1 MILRS
6 FIVIFVGLIASG
18 CVAPTQDTMIGP
30 SGQQMSVAKCSQSPS
45 GCYQQ
50 ASQTCKGSYQVTDS
64 YRKMGGL
71 VADVLPGPVPWYY
84 MTYQCGPS
92 DGKTPTFPFRGQDYG
107 SASTLE
113 VQVR

>member
-1 MILRS
+1 MIEHR
-6 FIVIFVGLIASG
+6 FITLAAMLTVAG
-18 CVAPTQDTMIGP
+18 CVAPTQETMIGP

-50 ASQTCKGSYQVTDS
+50 ASNTCQGSYQVTDS

-92 DGKTPTFPFRGQDYG
+92 DGRTPTFPFRGQDFG